1 GHRHR
6 DLRASVPDPSR
17 DDDRAAHPE
26 RGGADGL
33 AALRQDL
40 PLRDRATAALSDRRD
55 ARAPR
60 SQGMNTT
67 VAPTE
72 ELAAFHTL
80 AQSIARLGS
89 AAPPV
94 DLPESERVARA
105 KRVFIQK
112 TDA

>member
-1 GHRHR
+1 
-6 DLRASVPDPSR
+6 
-17 DDDRAAHPE
+17 
-26 RGGADGL
+26 
-33 AALRQDL
+33 
-40 PLRDRATAALSDRRD
+40 
-55 ARAPR
+55 
-60 SQGMNTT
+60 MNTT

-72 ELAAFHTL
+72 ELAAFNTL

-112 TDA
+112 TDAQVALDLESCLHCGMCAEACHFYEGTGQGRDRKSVV